1 MAVFARGAAPPSP
14 AGRRQALAP
23 GSEAFATALCAAQC
37 CVAKSDSQP
46 THGAEMVMPPMAS
59 NDESQTPA
67 TERLTAAVTV
77 ETARTKFRDKYLEAS
92 CEMLRN
98 IAVFG
103 ALDYEVIA
111 AVIKSSKRSL
121 YSAGE
126 LLRCSY

>member
-1 MAVFARGAAPPSP
+1 MNLPTTVALRKQLAA
-14 AGRRQALAP
+14 
-23 GSEAFATALCAAQC
+23 E
-37 CVAKSDSQP
+37 SDSQP
-46 THGAEMVMPPMAS
+46 THGAETVMPPMAS

-92 CEMLRN
+92 CKMLRN

-126 LLRCSY
+126 LLRCSC